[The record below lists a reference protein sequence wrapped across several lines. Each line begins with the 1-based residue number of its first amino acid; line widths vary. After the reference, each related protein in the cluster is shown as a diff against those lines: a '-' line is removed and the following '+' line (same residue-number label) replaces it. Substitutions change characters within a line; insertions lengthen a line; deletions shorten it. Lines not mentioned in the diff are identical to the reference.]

1 MKGTRKTGSKPI
13 LAWKTPVL
21 LAVLGLASLACS
33 KGPGSPD
40 LPNSPPR
47 PKVQVQVQTQ
57 VQAQSGPIVTAQ
69 FHLPARP
76 KPRRALRT

>member
-1 MKGTRKTGSKPI
+1 MNGTRRSGSRPASVWA
-13 LAWKTPVL
+13 AWKTPVL

-47 PKVQVQVQTQ
+47 PKVQAQQV
-57 VQAQSGPIVTAQ
+57 QSGPIVTAQ
-69 FHLPARP
+69 FHLPARQ